1 MKKKIRVVQKL
12 QIVKRPCSLV
22 RYYRVHICRSKIGD
36 VEGLIKSMS
45 ENRSNLSYVMHIATS
60 ILLELDN
67 DLATQKGG

>member
-1 MKKKIRVVQKL
+1 M
-12 QIVKRPCSLV
+12 
-22 RYYRVHICRSKIGD
+22 CRSKIGD